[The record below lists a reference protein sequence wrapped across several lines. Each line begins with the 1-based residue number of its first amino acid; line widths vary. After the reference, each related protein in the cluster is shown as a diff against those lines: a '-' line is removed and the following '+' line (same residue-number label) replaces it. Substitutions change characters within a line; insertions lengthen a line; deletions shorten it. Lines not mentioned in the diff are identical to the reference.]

1 MDDAP
6 ARGGFSIA
14 GERFFYFHFAET
26 LLELEFIRRGLCSG
40 FELTG
45 SIQDMYVLFHI
56 LIFSVTMDESNAQ
69 KGILNFVEFMF
80 PLFYRLTFL
89 DLMCCGGAALLHRLP
104 GCDFKASEIVLLDF
118 PVYDGFWPLLDVQPE
133 RIPEDGGYEY
143 ELWKGIVGSR

>member
-6 ARGGFSIA
+6 ARGG
-14 GERFFYFHFAET
+14 FAET

-56 LIFSVTMDESNAQ
+56 LIFSVTMDESKAQ

-104 GCDFKASEIVLLDF
+104 GCNFRTSEIVLFDF
-118 PVYDGFWPLLDVQPE
+118 PVYDGFGRCWMCSRNGYLRMADTSTSF
-133 RIPEDGGYEY
+133 GG
-143 ELWKGIVGSR
+143 GSSEAVLGYYDP